1 MSPAITRVGGVVC
14 TASGV
19 PFYPLDPR
27 PDEIRIED
35 IAHALSNM
43 CRWTGHVKE
52 FYCPAPDELV
62 LTGDLRWVPA
72 GDLAVGDLLLGFD
85 EELTQR
91 GSGGNRR
98 RRFRPSVVKTACAV
112 KRRLLRLEMSDG
124 STVRSSAEHPWLVA
138 TKQSRNQKWMT
149 TEQIAKDISAG
160 KRRYLHKFVEPWRQ
174 ETSRDAGWIAGIAD
188 GEGYV
193 SISDRKGI
201 QFGMA
206 QNPGLVL
213 DEMTR
218 VMHSLGFT
226 ANRYTNVGTASVIN
240 LQLRG
245 GWREIARFLG
255 SFRLLSKFV
264 AALVGGEF
272 AKQLSGKVPLQI
284 VRSWD
289 EGDQWVAGI
298 ETSTRTYLCNGYG
311 AHNSVAEHS
320 VRVSWELALRHGGNA
335 PLARAGLLHDAS
347 EAYLV
352 DVPRPVK
359 HLPMMSPYRDAEALL
374 QSAIARKF
382 GCELEDA
389 ADRVRLEV
397 IDDVL
402 LATEW
407 RDLMPSSSATWLRL
421 DTPPLADVIRP
432 WPPSMARA
440 EFLDRFH
447 HLFGAAT

>member
-1 MSPAITRVGGVVC
+1 MSPATTRVGGVVC
-14 TASGV
+14 TASGI

-52 FYCPAPDELV
+52 FY
-62 LTGDLRWVPA
+62 
-72 GDLAVGDLLLGFD
+72 
-85 EELTQR
+85 
-91 GSGGNRR
+91 
-98 RRFRPSVVKTACAV
+98 
-112 KRRLLRLEMSDG
+112 
-124 STVRSSAEHPWLVA
+124 
-138 TKQSRNQKWMT
+138 
-149 TEQIAKDISAG
+149 
-160 KRRYLHKFVEPWRQ
+160 
-174 ETSRDAGWIAGIAD
+174 
-188 GEGYV
+188 
-193 SISDRKGI
+193 
-201 QFGMA
+201 
-206 QNPGLVL
+206 
-213 DEMTR
+213 
-218 VMHSLGFT
+218 
-226 ANRYTNVGTASVIN
+226 
-240 LQLRG
+240 
-245 GWREIARFLG
+245 
-255 SFRLLSKFV
+255 
-264 AALVGGEF
+264 
-272 AKQLSGKVPLQI
+272 
-284 VRSWD
+284 
-289 EGDQWVAGI
+289 
-298 ETSTRTYLCNGYG
+298 
-311 AHNSVAEHS
+311 SVAEHS

-359 HLPMMSPYRDAEALL
+359 HLPMLSPYRDAEALL

-397 IDDVL
+397 VDDVL

-407 RDLMPSSSATWLRL
+407 RDLMPSSSVTWFRL